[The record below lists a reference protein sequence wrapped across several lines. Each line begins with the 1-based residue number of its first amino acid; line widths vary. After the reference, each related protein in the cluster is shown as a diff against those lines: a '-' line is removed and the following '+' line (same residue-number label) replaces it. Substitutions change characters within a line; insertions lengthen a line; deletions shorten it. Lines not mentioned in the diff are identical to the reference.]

1 MVNNEIKIEDI
12 DFSSLEIRLE
22 ELCSDYPE
30 AYNLFIQDKEVGYL
44 KVRGGIFT
52 VEYDLTSQIIF
63 TIRVDGDGCFCDYER
78 DFFLR
83 KGIKEVIL
91 FHHNWINNYKEA
103 EDLSQI
109 KYSIRRN

>member
-1 MVNNEIKIEDI
+1 MINTQIKIEDI

-30 AYNLFIQDKEVGYL
+30 SYNLIIQDKEVGYL
-44 KVRGGIFT
+44 RVRGGIFS
-52 VEYDLTSQIIF
+52 VEYYLASKIIF
-63 TIRVDGDGCFCDYER
+63 TTVVDGDGCFCDHER
-78 DFFLR
+78 DYFLR
-83 KGIKEVIL
+83 KGIKEIIL
-91 FHHNWINNYKEA
+91 FHHKWINNYKEA

>member
-1 MVNNEIKIEDI
+1 MNSQIKIEDI

-44 KVRGGIFT
+44 KVRGGIFS
-52 VEYDLTSQIIF
+52 VEYDLTSKIIF
-63 TIRVDGDGCFCDYER
+63 TTVVDGDGCFCDHER
-78 DFFLR
+78 DYFLR

-91 FHHNWINNYKEA
+91 FHHKWINAYDEK